1 MGILVKLTAAIVLV
15 IIVLFLLQEF
25 GIAYTQLKHS
35 IEEYFK
41 KARGLVP
48 NKLVIDASK
57 EFCMKLLTLMVA
69 IVMVLVLLALV
80 MTLVGII
87 LMKDF

>member
-1 MGILVKLTAAIVLV
+1 MRVLVKLTVAIVLV
-15 IIVLFLLQEF
+15 LIVLFLLQEF
-25 GIAYTQLKHS
+25 GIAYSELKRS
-35 IEEYFK
+35 VEEHFR
-41 KARGLVP
+41 KARRLVP
-48 NKLVIDASK
+48 NRFVIDASK

-87 LMKDF
+87 LMKDL